1 MRCGGSGHRWRLDR
15 VRPSASEFLALVLT
29 RPGYTLWERR
39 PVSCLRPGMR
49 RDRPDCRWLTF
60 DGKCRALL
68 SFAAWRGNL
77 HGVRFWRVGE
87 ESLRGPYFLLG
98 KNDST
103 TKTVP
108 RHRPSATVLGR
119 ISVSFELP
127 LCRLHI
133 DACFVSATLN
143 TNPANQG
150 SIATPWFLSGS
161 FRLAI
166 PNNQSLSSRAC
177 GRMKPSPQTLP

>member
-1 MRCGGSGHRWRLDR
+1 MRCGGSEHKSRLDK
-15 VRPSASEFLALVLT
+15 VRRGALGCLESVLT
-29 RPGYTLWERR
+29 RPGYTLWEHW
-39 PVSCLRPGMR
+39 PVSFGQPWALCR
-49 RDRPDCRWLTF
+49 RWLIF
-60 DGKCRALL
+60 VGMCHAILP
-68 SFAAWRGNL
+68 FAALRGNL

-87 ESLRGPYFLLG
+87 ESLRGPYTLLG
-98 KNDST
+98 RNDST